1 MKKMSA
7 KPILFMI
14 VITVVFTGVLATINE
29 ITAEQIDLNEQ
40 ASEQRAFLNV
50 IDVDYEG
57 LTAEEVNER
66 YEEIFTEITVAGYDM
81 YEAHV
86 DEELIGYVYPM
97 TGSAVWGELRGILG
111 ISEDFEELL
120 GVEFLSHSETPGLG
134 GRIEEAEFKEQ
145 FRGLDISDVEGD
157 NFVDYEGEVDAISGA
172 TGTSNAVRRIMNS
185 ELEEFFS
192 EVKEEL
198 E

>member
-14 VITVVFTGVLATINE
+14 VMTVVFTGVLATINE
-29 ITAEQIDLNEQ
+29 ITAEQVDLNEQ

-50 IDVDYEG
+50 VDADYEG
-57 LTAEEVNER
+57 LSAEEVNER
-66 YEEIFTEITVAGYDM
+66 YEEVFTEITVSGYTL
-81 YEAHV
+81 YEAHLNN
-86 DEELIGYVYPM
+86 ELIGYVYPM
-97 TGSAVWGELRGILG
+97 SGSAVWGELRGILG
-111 ISEDFEELL
+111 IDRDFEELL
-120 GVEFLSHSETPGLG
+120 GVEFLSHNETPGLG

-145 FRGLDISDVEGD
+145 FRGLDLTDVEGD
-157 NFVDYEGEVDAISGA
+157 NYVDYEGEVDAISGA